1 MSLPWKQIGNFSGFE
16 HCNKNLGSFKAN
28 VFNWW
33 PFNILILAFSVLLY
47 IWSFFFNCEKLFTS
61 CLTHLNPQHC
71 RSDLGDVRMTASLRE
86 ITKVWLFFGHFK
98 CGSDVSLKGGSVS
111 LLMWGNFH
119 SWWKRRIRTWT
130 MLNAACLQKR
140 KAIDRRRNENLEGFN
155 LKVLFGPFS
164 WTNVYHTSYQ

>member
-1 MSLPWKQIGNFSGFE
+1 MAGQELSSRSSDVGERHFPRSYSQATKWNVSLPWKQIGNFSGFE

-71 RSDLGDVRMTASLRE
+71 RSDLGDVRMTAWLRK
-86 ITKVWLFFGHFK
+86 ITKVWLFFGHVK

-111 LLMWGNFH
+111 LLMWGKFLDITVGEKEE
-119 SWWKRRIRTWT
+119 SGREPCWT
-130 MLNAACLQKR
+130 PPVY
-140 KAIDRRRNENLEGFN
+140 RNG
-155 LKVLFGPFS
+155 K
-164 WTNVYHTSYQ
+164 Q